1 MTAKNMMKKSQ
12 YFVLS
17 NDSEESVSDRKDSSI
32 LTPTSNEIYFYDDVT
47 RQSIFNL
54 NKQISDV
61 SKTLSILQNQYNL
74 STNPTINLY
83 VSSDGGEVFPAL
95 SSVDRIKNCKI
106 PVDTYVEGLV
116 ASAATLISV
125 VGRRRYISKN
135 AFLLI
140 HEVRSEFWGNFSE
153 FQDENK
159 NMELLM
165 RCIKKIYLEHT
176 KLKENELSD
185 ILKHDIYLDANEALK
200 YGLVDEII

>member
-1 MTAKNMMKKSQ
+1 MMKKSQ

-17 NDSEESVSDRKDSSI
+17 NDSEESVSERKDSSI

-54 NKQISDV
+54 NKQINDV

-74 STNPTINLY
+74 STNPIINLY

-95 SSVDRIKNCKI
+95 SSVDRIKNSKI

-125 VGRRRYISKN
+125 VGHRRYISKN

-140 HEVRSEFWGNFSE
+140 HEVRAEFWGNFSE

-176 KLKENELSD
+176 KLKDNELSD
-185 ILKHDIYLDANEALK
+185 ILKHDIYLDANDALK

>member
-1 MTAKNMMKKSQ
+1 MKKSQ

-140 HEVRSEFWGNFSE
+140 HEVRSEFWGNFCE

>member
-1 MTAKNMMKKSQ
+1 MKKSQ

-185 ILKHDIYLDANEALK
+185 ILKHDIYLDANDALK

>member
-1 MTAKNMMKKSQ
+1 MMKKSQ

-17 NDSEESVSDRKDSSI
+17 NDSEESVSERKDSSI

-54 NKQISDV
+54 NKQINDV

-74 STNPTINLY
+74 STNPIINLY

-95 SSVDRIKNCKI
+95 SSVDRIKNSKI

-125 VGRRRYISKN
+125 VGHRRYISKN

-176 KLKENELSD
+176 KLKDNELSD
-185 ILKHDIYLDANEALK
+185 ILKHDIYLDANDALK

>member
-1 MTAKNMMKKSQ
+1 MKKSQ

-83 VSSDGGEVFPAL
+83 VSSDGGKVFPAL

>member
-1 MTAKNMMKKSQ
+1 MKKSQ

>member
-1 MTAKNMMKKSQ
+1 MKKSQ

-165 RCIKKIYLEHT
+165 RCIKKIYLGHT

>member
-1 MTAKNMMKKSQ
+1 MMKKSQ